1 MLSEMIGDLR
11 IVKDEPL
18 ITIEQVQKEISPK
31 LRPGDI
37 FLERRNWFLSN
48 AFLPGFWPHS
58 ALYIGTPEDL
68 KALGIADHPEV
79 KRRWAEYA
87 RLALDGEPH
96 VILEA
101 VSEGVIF
108 NSATESMHADY
119 VAVLRPRLT
128 QEQIAQAIVRAFSHQ
143 GKPYDFEF
151 DFFTSDKLVCTEL
164 IYRAYEG
171 MIHFE
176 LVRIMG
182 RDTLPALEIGRK
194 FAKEKDGAA
203 RELDFVLFM
212 DGDNGAGK
220 ARLAGVETFIESL
233 DRKREFN
240 E

>member
-1 MLSEMIGDLR
+1 
-11 IVKDEPL
+11 
-18 ITIEQVQKEISPK
+18 
-31 LRPGDI
+31 
-37 FLERRNWFLSN
+37 LSN

-68 KALGIADHPEV
+68 TALGIADHPEV
-79 KRRWAEYA
+79 KRKWAEYSRRA
-87 RLALDGEPH
+87 HDGGIH
-96 VILEA
+96 TILEA

-108 NSATESMHADY
+108 NTAEESMHADN

-128 QEQIAQAIVRAFSHQ
+128 PQQIGEAITRAFSHQ

-164 IYRAYEG
+164 LYRSYEG
-171 MIHFE
+171 MIHFD

-194 FAKEKDGAA
+194 FAREKGGPGCQ
-203 RELDFVLFM
+203 LDFVLFM
-212 DGDNGAGK
+212 DGNNSKGRA
-220 ARLAGVETFIESL
+220 ALAGVETFIESL
-233 DRKREFN
+233 DRPREFN